1 MSIKNRIVKN
11 IRLMNREMPWFE
23 RLFEQ
28 LFTISFQY
36 SNPTIP
42 ILTVLL
48 RLNQQNFFNGFSGI
62 APAV

>member
-1 MSIKNRIVKN
+1 
-11 IRLMNREMPWFE
+11 MNREMPWFE